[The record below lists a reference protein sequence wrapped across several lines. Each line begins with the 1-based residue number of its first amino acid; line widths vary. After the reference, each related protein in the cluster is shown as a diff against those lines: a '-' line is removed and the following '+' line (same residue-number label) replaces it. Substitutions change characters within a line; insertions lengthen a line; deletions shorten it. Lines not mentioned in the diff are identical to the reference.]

1 MVYETIILLNYK
13 KFAKI
18 KIHFNILIN
27 IIKLA
32 AYYIFNLKYID
43 INLIIYKHLINF
55 SHNFIINFIFM
66 II

>member
-13 KFAKI
+13 KLAKI

-43 INLIIYKHLINF
+43 INLIIY
-55 SHNFIINFIFM
+55 
-66 II
+66 